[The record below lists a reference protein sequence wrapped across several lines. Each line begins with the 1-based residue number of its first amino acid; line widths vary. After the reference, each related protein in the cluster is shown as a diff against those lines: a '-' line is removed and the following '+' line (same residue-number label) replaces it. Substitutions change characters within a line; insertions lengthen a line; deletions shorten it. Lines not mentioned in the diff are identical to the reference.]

1 MCVYTYVCTC
11 VSYLIELTRLSKAC
25 DMFCGDPGDLCVDPQ
40 WQKYF
45 YSFNIKC
52 TVNSFL
58 VGIFYV
64 FKEVWFYSKFSKFLN
79 QKWREQVV
87 NWLSMWKDHI

>member
-1 MCVYTYVCTC
+1 MYVHVRGCIHMYVCMC
-11 VSYLIELTRLSKAC
+11 ISYLIELTRISKAC
-25 DMFCGDPGDLCVDPQ
+25 YMFCGDPGDLCVDPHDRNIS
-40 WQKYF
+40 
-45 YSFNIKC
+45 SFNIKC

-87 NWLSMWKDHI
+87 N